1 MTDRP
6 IVRKTKIVCT
16 LGPTASEVPVLSAL
30 LVAGMNVARF
40 NMAHGTEEEHAAR
53 AARLREAS
61 RTTGI
66 PVALLVDIKGPE
78 VRTGAVAADGSVVL
92 EAGRTVS
99 VTGEPVPCTADQ
111 VSVSWSG
118 LPALLEAGRHLLIAD
133 GLIDLEVTAV
143 EGGRARCVVRSGGEL
158 GSHKNVNVP
167 GVRTRLPAVTERD
180 AEHLAFAVRLA
191 FDFVAA
197 SFVRRPED
205 VIEVRTHLFDLGSRM
220 HVIAKIEDEEGLAN
234 AAGIA
239 RVADGIMVARGDLGV
254 RLAVEEIP
262 LAQKRIIAACQLE
275 RKPVITATQ
284 MLDSM
289 IRNPRPTRAEAT
301 DVANAIFDGT
311 DAVMLSGE
319 TASGAHPVA
328 AVETMDRIARA
339 VEASPEYASRVR
351 QWQHFEEAL
360 SDTGLAVARSACQ
373 TARDVG
379 AVAIIAPSLRGN
391 SPRLVAA
398 WRPAQPV
405 LAVTPDEAVRRQLLL
420 TWGVVPL
427 HADVAA
433 DSDALLA
440 NALRAAVDGGHVR
453 RGDRVVIVAGVPVNS
468 PAQLNLVKVHFVGT
482 LLARGRRGFGGYRTG
497 RIVCARDAAD
507 ARARLKHDGTEVLV
521 IRELA
526 PDLAPLLAGLAGLVL
541 EEPSAMSR
549 EELLVAAPGL
559 VAISAVPDARRHLED
574 GATVTLHGDAFAVY
588 EGVVPERGPEAG
600 KRASSAT

>member
-1 MTDRP
+1 MTT
-6 IVRKTKIVCT
+6 RKTKIVCT
-16 LGPTASEVPVLSAL
+16 LGPTASEVPVLGAL
-30 LVAGMNVARF
+30 LRAGMNVARF
-40 NMAHGTEEEHAAR
+40 NMAHGTEAEHEAIAG
-53 AARLREAS
+53 RLREAS
-61 RTTGI
+61 RAAGI

-78 VRTGAVAADGSVVL
+78 IRTGAVAGGRPVML
-92 EAGRTVS
+92 EAGRTVI
-99 VTGEPVPCTADQ
+99 VTGEPVPCTAEV
-111 VSVSWSG
+111 VSVSYPQLAG
-118 LPALLEAGRHLLIAD
+118 LLRPGRHLLIAD

-143 EGGRARCVVRSGGEL
+143 DGDRARCVVRSGGEL

-167 GVRTRLPAVTERD
+167 GVPTKLPAVTERD
-180 AEHLAFAVRLA
+180 AEHLAFAVRIGM
-191 FDFVAA
+191 DFVAA

-205 VIEVRTHLFDLGSRM
+205 VIEVRTRLFDLGSRM

-234 AAGIA
+234 VAGIA

-262 LAQKRIIAACQLE
+262 LAQKRIIAACQE
-275 RKPVITATQ
+275 QRKPVITATQ

-351 QWQHFEEAL
+351 RWQRLEDAL
-360 SDTGLAVARSACQ
+360 DDTGLAVARSACQ
-373 TARDVG
+373 TARDVR
-379 AVAIIAPSLRGN
+379 AAAIIAPTLRGN

-405 LAVTPDEAVRRQLLL
+405 IAVTPDAGVQRQLLL

-427 HADVAA
+427 AA
-433 DSDALLA
+433 ELTDDSDALLS
-440 NALRAAVDGGHVR
+440 NALRAAADAGVR
-453 RGDRVVIVAGVPVNS
+453 VPGRPGGDRGGGSGELAGAAEPREGALRGHAAR
-468 PAQLNLVKVHFVGT
+468 PGT
-482 LLARGRRGFGGYRTG
+482 ARLRRLPHGAHR
-497 RIVCARDAAD
+497 
-507 ARARLKHDGTEVLV
+507 ARAGRGGGRPRLKGDGTEILV
-521 IRELA
+521 TRTLG
-526 PDLAPLLAGLAGLVL
+526 PDLLPLLAGLAGLVL
-541 EEPSAMSR
+541 EEPSAVSPEQLR
-549 EELLVAAPGL
+549 AAAPGL
-559 VAISAVPDARRHLED
+559 VVVSAVPDGMRHLED

-600 KRASSAT
+600 PSASSAT

>member
-1 MTDRP
+1 MT
-6 IVRKTKIVCT
+6 VRKTKIVCT
-16 LGPTASEVPVLSAL
+16 LGPTASELPVLRAL

-40 NMAHGTEEEHAAR
+40 NMAHGTAAEHEAR
-53 AARLREAS
+53 AGRLREAS

-78 VRTGAVAADGSVVL
+78 IRTGAVAGDGPVVL
-92 EAGRTVS
+92 EAGRTVT
-99 VTGEPVPCTADQ
+99 VTGEPVPCTAE
-111 VSVSWSG
+111 VISVSWPE
-118 LPALLEAGRHLLIAD
+118 LPNLLGAGRHLLIAD
-133 GLIDLEVTAV
+133 GLIDLEVTAAG
-143 EGGRARCVVRSGGEL
+143 GGRAVCVVRSGGEL
-158 GSHKNVNVP
+158 GSHKNVNAP

-180 AEHLAFAVRLA
+180 AEHLAFAVRLG

-205 VIEVRTHLFDLGSRM
+205 VIEVRARLFDLGSRM

-234 AAGIA
+234 AAAIA
-239 RVADGIMVARGDLGV
+239 RVADGVMVARGDLGV

-262 LAQKRIIAACQLE
+262 LAQKRIIAACQIE
-275 RKPVITATQ
+275 RKPSITATQ

-328 AVETMDRIARA
+328 AVETLDRIARA
-339 VEASPEYASRVR
+339 VEASAEYASRVR
-351 QWQHFEEAL
+351 RWQRREDSLE
-360 SDTGLAVARSACQ
+360 DTGLAVARSACQ
-373 TARDVG
+373 TARDVR
-379 AVAIIAPSLRGN
+379 AAAIVAPTLRGN

-405 LAVTPDEAVRRQLLL
+405 IAVTPDETVRRQLLL
-420 TWGVVPL
+420 SWGVVPL
-427 HADVAA
+427 RAELTD

-440 NALRAAVDGGHVR
+440 NALRAASDAGHLR

-482 LLARGRRGFGGYRTG
+482 LLARGRRGFGGFRSG
-497 RIVCARDAAD
+497 RVVRARDAAD
-507 ARARLKHDGTEVLV
+507 ARARLAGDGTEVLV
-521 IRELA
+521 TRRLTPELM
-526 PDLAPLLAGLAGLVL
+526 PLLAGLAGLVL
-541 EEPSAMSR
+541 EEPAAVSR
-549 EELLVAAPGL
+549 EEVLAAAPSL
-559 VAISAVPDARRHLED
+559 VVVSAVPEGMRHFEE

-588 EGVVPERGPEAG
+588 EGVVPERGPEADSG
-600 KRASSAT
+600 SASSAT